1 MRILFIV
8 NPTAGRGAGAK
19 KLQKLEKLLDVK
31 GVDHELLQTTG
42 PGDAKLF
49 AKERRDDFDLVTVFG
64 GDGTMNEVLNG
75 LVDGNTPMAVM
86 PIGTGN
92 DFVRSAQLPI
102 KLEPALDNILSGKR
116 RTCDLG
122 VFNGERHFINVIGI
136 GFDAYANIESRK
148 IKRLKGTAVYVAAV
162 LKTLRQWSAVP
173 MKIEMD
179 DDLIDDHSYLTC
191 IANGWSVGGGL
202 SLAPD
207 AHLRDGLFDVCHVAD
222 ISSGKIV
229 WNFPKLTNGKINDL
243 QEVTIRQSRKVRVTS
258 EEPLPMHID
267 GEIIDGENKV
277 FEAEI
282 IPNGFTIWDGGAG
295 HTL

>member
-1 MRILFIV
+1 
-8 NPTAGRGAGAK
+8 
-19 KLQKLEKLLDVK
+19 
-31 GVDHELLQTTG
+31 
-42 PGDAKLF
+42 
-49 AKERRDDFDLVTVFG
+49 
-64 GDGTMNEVLNG
+64 
-75 LVDGNTPMAVM
+75 M

-122 VFNGERHFINVIGI
+122 VFNGERHFINVLGI

-162 LKTLRQWSAVP
+162 FKTLRQWSAVP

-243 QEVTIRQSRKVRVTS
+243 EEVTIRQSKKVRVTS
-258 EEPLPMHID
+258 EEPLPMHMD

-277 FEAEI
+277 FEVEI
-282 IPNGFTIWDGGAG
+282 IPDGFTIWDGGAG
-295 HTL
+295 LG